1 VRVAVLDDYLDTVA
15 TLDAFAKLD
24 GHEVRVF
31 TDHTDDVDV
40 LAERLAGTEALVLIR
55 ERTRIGAPLIERLP
69 ELVLISQRSAY
80 PHIDIEACT
89 RHGVL
94 VCSNLHAGSPS
105 YATAE
110 LTWGLVLASM
120 RRIPQEAAAMKAGR
134 WQTGLGTTL
143 RGKTLGIY
151 SYGRISSVVAN
162 YGAAFSM
169 DVMAWGR
176 EGSMARAVADG
187 HRAAPSREAFFETG
201 DAVSLHLRLLDATRG
216 VVTAADLARM
226 QPSALLVNT
235 SRAGVIEPGAL
246 EAALAAGR
254 PGLAA
259 VDVYDVEPVV
269 GGAHPLLALDNVV
282 CTPHLGYVTRE
293 EWELQFSDIFDQVNA
308 FAAGAPIHMVNPEV
322 HDRVR

>member
-1 VRVAVLDDYLDTVA
+1 VIRPAVEA
-15 TLDAFAKLD
+15 
-24 GHEVRVF
+24 
-31 TDHTDDVDV
+31 DV
-40 LAERLAGTEALVLIR
+40 
-55 ERTRIGAPLIERLP
+55 P
-69 ELVLISQRSAY
+69 ELVAMIREL
-80 PHIDIEACT
+80 
-89 RHGVL
+89 
-94 VCSNLHAGSPS
+94 
-105 YATAE
+105 AE
-110 LTWGLVLASM
+110 
-120 RRIPQEAAAMKAGR
+120 
-134 WQTGLGTTL
+134 
-143 RGKTLGIY
+143 
-151 SYGRISSVVAN
+151 
-162 YGAAFSM
+162 
-169 DVMAWGR
+169 
-176 EGSMARAVADG
+176 
-187 HRAAPSREAFFETG
+187 FE
-201 DAVSLHLRLLDATRG
+201 HLSDQ
-216 VVTAADLARM
+216 VKITAADLARM